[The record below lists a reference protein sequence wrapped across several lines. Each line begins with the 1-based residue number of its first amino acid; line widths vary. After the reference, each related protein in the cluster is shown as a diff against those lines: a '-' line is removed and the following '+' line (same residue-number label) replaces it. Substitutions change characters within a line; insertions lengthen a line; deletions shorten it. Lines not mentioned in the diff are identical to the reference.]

1 MSEGEQSANANHG
14 VRPVVLPKSKLIV
27 ESIGYAEAIN
37 AGKSRYNE
45 DQACIFQ
52 GQLRPKSDLGSSQK
66 AQPINYLYF
75 GLFDG
80 HGGPGCAVKA
90 SKELQQIVH
99 EGLDDALDYI
109 VRAHKAEV
117 EGDNKTLYGFLYIFT
132 KNCTFTF
139 KLSPTDG
146 ILDGNLLWL
155 PKSTESK
162 TKVSETA

>member
-52 GQLRPKSDLGSSQK
+52 GQLRPKSDLGSSEKK

-117 EGDNKTLYGFLYIFT
+117 EGDNKTLYGFLY
-132 KNCTFTF
+132 
-139 KLSPTDG
+139 
-146 ILDGNLLWL
+146 NLYLY
-155 PKSTESK
+155 
-162 TKVSETA
+162 

>member
-1 MSEGEQSANANHG
+1 MSANANHG
-14 VRPVVLPKSKLIV
+14 VRPVVLPKGKLLV
-27 ESIGYAEAIN
+27 ENIGYAEAIN

-52 GQLRPKSDLGSSQK
+52 GQLRPKSDLGNNQK
-66 AQPINYLYF
+66 AKPINYLYV

-109 VRAHKAEV
+109 VRAHKAEI
-117 EGDNKTLYGFLYIFT
+117 EG
-132 KNCTFTF
+132 KN
-139 KLSPTDG
+139 
-146 ILDGNLLWL
+146 
-155 PKSTESK
+155 
-162 TKVSETA
+162 